1 MFIPVN
7 MAAEQLI
14 QDFLLDDE
22 TEVPTTAE
30 QRWRAVVRHLLR
42 VRSLQRLWGVLGG
55 FLRTQ
60 FPASLKDRLH
70 EVYP

>member
-1 MFIPVN
+1 

-14 QDFLLDDE
+14 TDFLLTDE
-22 TEVPTTAE
+22 EVPTTAE

-55 FLRTQ
+55 FLRTH
-60 FPASLKDRLH
+60 FPSTMRDRLR
-70 EVYP
+70 EVNP

>member
-1 MFIPVN
+1 MV
-7 MAAEQLI
+7 AEQLI
-14 QDFLLDDE
+14 TDFLLIDE
-22 TEVPTTAE
+22 EVPTTAE

-60 FPASLKDRLH
+60 FPASLRDRLR

>member
-1 MFIPVN
+1 

-14 QDFLLDDE
+14 TDFLLTDE
-22 TEVPTTAE
+22 EVPTIAE

-55 FLRTQ
+55 FLCTQ
-60 FPASLKDRLH
+60 FRASSRDRLR

>member
-1 MFIPVN
+1 

-14 QDFLLDDE
+14 TDLLLIDE
-22 TEVPTTAE
+22 EEVPTTPE
-30 QRWRAVVRHLLR
+30 QAWRRIIRHLLR

-60 FPASLKDRLH
+60 FPASLRDRLR

>member
-1 MFIPVN
+1 

-14 QDFLLDDE
+14 TDFLLIDE
-22 TEVPTTAE
+22 EEPNTAE
-30 QRWRAVVRHLLR
+30 QAWRRIIRHLLR

-60 FPASLKDRLH
+60 FPATLRDSLR
-70 EVYP
+70 EVYS

>member
-1 MFIPVN
+1 MV
-7 MAAEQLI
+7 AEQLI
-14 QDFLLDDE
+14 TDLLSVDE
-22 TEVPTTAE
+22 EDVPTTPE
-30 QRWRAVVRHLLR
+30 QAWRRIIRHLLR

-60 FPASLKDRLH
+60 FPASLRDRLR

>member
-1 MFIPVN
+1 

-14 QDFLLDDE
+14 TDFLLIDE
-22 TEVPTTAE
+22 EDVPTTRE
-30 QRWRAVVRHLLR
+30 QEWRRIIRHLLR

-60 FPASLKDRLH
+60 FPASLRDRLR
-70 EVYP
+70 EVYH

>member
-1 MFIPVN
+1 

-14 QDFLLDDE
+14 TDFLLIDE
-22 TEVPTTAE
+22 EVPTTAE

-60 FPASLKDRLH
+60 FPASLRDRLRDA
-70 EVYP
+70 YP

>member
-1 MFIPVN
+1 MV
-7 MAAEQLI
+7 AEQLI
-14 QDFLLDDE
+14 SDFLLIDE
-22 TEVPTTAE
+22 EEPNTAE

-60 FPASLKDRLH
+60 FPGSLRDRLR
-70 EVYP
+70 EIYP